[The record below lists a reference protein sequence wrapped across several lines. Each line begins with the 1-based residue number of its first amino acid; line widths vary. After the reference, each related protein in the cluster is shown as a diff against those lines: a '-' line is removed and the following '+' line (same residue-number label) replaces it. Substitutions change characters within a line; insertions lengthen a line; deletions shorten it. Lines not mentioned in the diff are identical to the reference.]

1 MRIAT
6 FGGMGE
12 TCQLPRINKA
22 LRNMGHEVDANNPDG
37 FYHLAYSNDPNGKVP
52 YDDINNC
59 SADVKIKN
67 VLDIPEH
74 LIEGGTFSKEDL
86 AAIKKGLKQN
96 KPTEIKH
103 HPTIIKEVWINYITA
118 ISKTTEN
125 QIKKWLNI
133 DVDKVIYNPI
143 QDLPEVK
150 GKKENRIMYVGRAN
164 DSNKRFDLGVAAA
177 ELFFDKIGEKFERKI
192 HVYGSDAPLPHPI
205 IDYHGVVS
213 NDELAESYAKSN
225 FLLFPSKVEGI
236 GLPMI
241 EAMKF
246 NCAPIT
252 CNDNQCAIEFK
263 NSLDWPTNPTP
274 EDMCN
279 RMLEIF
285 MKRGSL
291 SFDNRSKELT
301 DLFSPCMVAN
311 RIVSLYKDKI

>member
-1 MRIAT
+1 
-6 FGGMGE
+6 
-12 TCQLPRINKA
+12 
-22 LRNMGHEVDANNPDG
+22 MGHEVDANNPIG
-37 FYHLAYSNDPNGKVP
+37 FYHLAYSNDPNGRVP

-86 AAIKKGLKQN
+86 TAIEKGLQK
-96 KPTEIKH
+96 KH
-103 HPTIIKEVWINYITA
+103 DGSKGNFLPDWENYITA

-125 QIKKWLNI
+125 QVKKWFNI
-133 DVDKVIYNPI
+133 NVDKVIYNPI

-164 DSNKRFDLGVAAA
+164 DSNKRFNLGVAAA
-177 ELFFDKIGEKFERKI
+177 ELFFDKVEEKFERKI
-192 HVYGSDAPLPHPI
+192 HVYGTDAPLSHPI
-205 IDYHGVVS
+205 IEYHGLVS
-213 NDELAESYAKSN
+213 NRELAESYARSN

-252 CNDNQCAIEFK
+252 CSDNKCAFEFGAHI
-263 NSLDWPTNPTP
+263 DCPTNPNP
-274 EDMCN
+274 EDMSSK
-279 RMLEIF
+279 MLEIYA
-285 MKRGSL
+285 KRDRH
-291 SFDNRSKELT
+291 SFDNRSRELT
-301 DLFSPCMVAN
+301 DLFDPRMVAS
-311 RIVSLYKDKI
+311 RILNLYRERI